1 MVFGCLPKKPIFE
14 KKQLHI
20 FCGPHFYKKWRWIEL
35 GWWCGGFRF
44 HSLNQQKK
52 REFSQAVLLHTWLG
66 HLGYS
71 FLTGGP
77 HGLPYMWFFALQK
90 KATLAKKICLRRG
103 RCHHDIIWNFISV
116 TSDMWSSKE
125 LWICASGNGPRNVTV
140 NAESTKMCVCV
151 SVSFKDISRRCHEFR
166 FRNLY
171 TQIGVYCMAEYCF
184 GFLRGSVD
192 GFCMEQPA
200 LAVTEIGRYWH
211 RCVIVGVDIPSTIF
225 KVKGRWMTFW
235 KNNINFKNQYRY

>member
-14 KKQLHI
+14 KKKLHI

-35 GWWCGGFRF
+35 GWCGGFRF

-140 NAESTKMCVCV
+140 NAESPKMCVCV
-151 SVSFKDISRRCHEFR
+151 CQFLSRISHEDAMNSGSGIYIPR
-166 FRNLY
+166 LECIVWRNIVLD
-171 TQIGVYCMAEYCF
+171 
-184 GFLRGSVD
+184 FL
-192 GFCMEQPA
+192 E
-200 LAVTEIGRYWH
+200 AVWTASAW
-211 RCVIVGVDIPSTIF
+211 SNLLWQWQ
-225 KVKGRWMTFW
+225 K
-235 KNNINFKNQYRY
+235 